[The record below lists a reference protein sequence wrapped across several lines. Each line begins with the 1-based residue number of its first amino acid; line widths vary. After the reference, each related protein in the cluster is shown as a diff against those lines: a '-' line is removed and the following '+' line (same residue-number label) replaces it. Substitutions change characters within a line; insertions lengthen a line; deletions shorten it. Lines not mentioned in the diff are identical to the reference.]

1 LKLSVYLSEG
11 ISNNIEMFLEGK
23 MNRQNAIGKIVLWTA
38 VCVFMQSGPQDT
50 FAAGS
55 DPETLI
61 VQRYNINSG
70 LSSDYLTAIWQ
81 DDEGYL
87 WITTSNGLN
96 RFDGYS
102 YRTYKPEFN
111 KKNTFNSLNLNAV
124 TSDFD
129 GNLWIGTDHSGINVF
144 NKRTNEVR
152 IIDRSDT
159 TGMAILDNNIN
170 HLMCDS
176 RGRIWI
182 CSFGGLNLYLPEQE
196 EMITFSGTSPNGN
209 PYPFG
214 TISFA
219 YEDNQGRIL
228 IGTWGNG
235 FYIYNEEA
243 NDFTQFLMNPHSTNG
258 DTINRVVEILEDRDG
273 LYWMGTWEGGLY
285 KVDLHDYTGVEILQH
300 YSMYAPDPKKL
311 TTDIIYCLYE
321 DLNGAIWAGTP
332 YGLNIISNHRS
343 EKPEVAVIQ
352 TGDEPWNISH
362 NDLFHIFEDRS
373 GIIWLA
379 TGGGGLNK
387 INLSLRN
394 IESYTIPEIV
404 EFHETQSIRS
414 FVVDRDS
421 TLLVGV
427 HGLGFGKYVLDD
439 GSFTPYK
446 QMPRFSGM
454 PGNINAATCFMRDGH
469 DNLWIGTRYSGLFM
483 ISGTT
488 GQTSHFLYFDPVTGD
503 RSRMIN
509 VVFEDRF
516 GYIWAGTNT
525 GLFKL
530 VPTGSDPTF
539 NIFRFLPDEADP
551 ASIRGEYISAIFE
564 DSDSVLWAG
573 TVGGALNTVKNEMGK
588 HQDLQ
593 FRHFYPETGNP
604 GAIRSN
610 IVYDVHEDT
619 KQRIWIGTGT
629 AGLALYDRQT
639 ESFTHYL
646 KQAGVREDAVYDII
660 GVEEDLW
667 LSTNNGLIRFRERAE
682 NDYQVE
688 VFTSDDG
695 LLGNFF
701 IEGAFY
707 KAPDGRIFAGGYY
720 GINVFDPADLTSNT
734 YIPPVAVTGIWIG
747 EEQVNVYDALE
758 KGLLLKYNQNNIRVE
773 FASLSYA
780 QPSKNKYAY
789 MLDGLDNNWQ
799 RGGFE
804 NRIINYS
811 HIPPGSYTL
820 LLNASNNSDV
830 WNASPLG
837 LAIRVKPHPAR
848 SWWAIMIYSLVTIG
862 ILVTIYYFLIN
873 NIKIKQAFEIEKLE
887 RKKEENINQFKFRF
901 FTNISHELLTPLSVL
916 SFSIENLFQKK
927 KWDGERMEIMDRNVK
942 RIMHL
947 VSQLLDFRKMESG
960 SMRPMVSPGRID
972 HFVEQICRNLEPL
985 SEKKNI
991 TVSME
996 GKGEQLVYF
1005 DPDKMDKILSNLMSN
1020 ALKYT
1025 PENGRILIG
1034 YETYETEGQQ
1044 WLKLCVTDSGK
1055 GIEPEMFD
1063 HVFERFYQVK
1073 SVTGKTFGAG
1083 IGLALAK
1090 NLAENHKGTISVEN
1104 APGLGAK
1111 FTVDLPVSAEAYNE
1125 DEILHEEVSY
1135 QARNLIIDHDDS
1147 LVPVEEDQNEGE
1159 SADERKTILIVEDN
1173 SDFRNLLSE
1182 HLSNYY
1188 NILEAGNGKDGH
1200 ALCLEKQPDLVITD
1214 MMMPVMDGIELC
1226 KKIKN
1231 SVETSDIIV
1240 ILLTAKMNEET
1251 RYESYLADADSYIAK
1266 PVNVRTLYTRVES
1279 LLEQRARLVKRYSAG
1294 ILEHPQGN
1302 GLSVLDEKLLK
1313 KIHDIIEKKLMN
1325 TELNVLALTKELGMS
1340 NSNLYRKITRLT
1352 GMSPVEYIRYVRLQ
1366 SAAKMMI
1373 NEGVT
1378 VSEAAYA
1385 SGFNDL
1391 SYFSKRFKKQ
1401 FDMSPKKYQKK
1412 HGLSRMTR

>member
-1 LKLSVYLSEG
+1 
-11 ISNNIEMFLEGK
+11 
-23 MNRQNAIGKIVLWTA
+23 
-38 VCVFMQSGPQDT
+38 MQTGPQET
-50 FAAGS
+50 FAAGN
-55 DPETLI
+55 DPGTLI

-70 LSSDYLTAIWQ
+70 LSSDYLTSIWQ

-96 RFDGYS
+96 RFDGYTF
-102 YRTYKPEFN
+102 RTYKPEFN
-111 KKNTFNSLNLNAV
+111 NVNTFNSLNLNAI
-124 TSDFD
+124 TSDLD

-144 NKRTNEVR
+144 NKRTNKVR

-170 HLMCDS
+170 HLLCDS

-182 CSFGGLNLYLPEQE
+182 CSFGGLNLYLPEKE
-196 EMITFSGTSPNGN
+196 EMVTFTGTSPNGN
-209 PYPFG
+209 LYPFG
-214 TISFA
+214 TISYA
-219 YEDNQGRIL
+219 YEDRRGRIL

-235 FYIYNEEA
+235 FYVYNEA
-243 NDFTQFLMNPHSTNG
+243 DNDFTQFLMDPRSSQG

-273 LYWMGTWEGGLY
+273 FYWMGTWEGGLY
-285 KVDLHDYTGVEILQH
+285 KVQLRNYNSLEILQH
-300 YSMYAPDPKKL
+300 YSMYAKGPEKL

-321 DLNGAIWAGTP
+321 DMNGAIWAGTP
-332 YGLNIISNHRS
+332 YGLNIISGHRS
-343 EKPEVAVIQ
+343 GKPEVTAIQ

-394 IESYTIPEIV
+394 IQSYTIPEIV

-414 FVVDRDS
+414 FITDRDGS
-421 TLLVGV
+421 LLTGV
-427 HGLGFGKYVLDD
+427 HGLGFGVYGLND
-439 GSFTPYK
+439 GSFIPYK
-446 QMPRFSGM
+446 EIPRFSGL
-454 PGNINAATCFMRDGH
+454 PDNLNAATCFMRDT
-469 DNLWIGTRYSGLFM
+469 DNNLWIGTRYSGLFM
-483 ISGTT
+483 ISGKT
-488 GQTSHFLYFDPVTGD
+488 GQTSHYLYFDPVTGD

-509 VVFEDRF
+509 EVCQDRF
-516 GYIWAGTNT
+516 GNIWAGTNN

-530 VPTGSDPTF
+530 VPAGNDPTYA
-539 NIFRFLPDEADP
+539 IYRFLPDETDP
-551 ASIRGEYISAIFE
+551 GSIQGEYISAIFE
-564 DSDSVLWAG
+564 DSDTVLWVG
-573 TVGGALNTVKNEMGK
+573 TVGGALNTVKNEPGK
-588 HQDLQ
+588 HKDLR

-610 IVYDVHEDT
+610 IVYDVHEDAS
-619 KQRIWIGTGT
+619 QRIWIGTGT
-629 AGLALYDRQT
+629 AGLALYDRQSST
-639 ESFTHYL
+639 FTHYL

-660 GVEEDLW
+660 EVDHDLW
-667 LSTNNGLIRFRERAE
+667 LSTNNGLIRFRERGAQ
-682 NDYQVE
+682 DFQVE

-707 KAPDGRIFAGGYY
+707 KAPDGKIFAGSYY
-720 GINVFDPADLTSNT
+720 GINVFDPAELTSNN
-734 YIPPVAVTGIWIG
+734 YIPPVAITALWIG
-747 EEQVNVYDALE
+747 EEQVNVYDALAN
-758 KGLLLKYNQNNIRVE
+758 GLLLKYNQNNIRVE

-789 MLDGLDNNWQ
+789 MLDGLDHDWN
-799 RGGFE
+799 RGGAE
-804 NRIINYS
+804 NRTINYS

-830 WNASPLG
+830 WNSAPME

-848 SWWAIMIYSLVTIG
+848 SWWALMIYTLVVIG

-873 NIKIKQAFEIEKLE
+873 NIKIKQAYEIEKLE

-916 SFSIENLFQKK
+916 SFSIENLFQKQ
-927 KWDGERMEIMDRNVK
+927 KWDGERIEIMERNVK

-972 HFVEQICRNLEPL
+972 HFVEQICKNLEPL
-985 SEKKNI
+985 AEKKNI
-991 TVSME
+991 TVSLD
-996 GKGEQLVYF
+996 GKGEQLIYF
-1005 DPDKMDKILSNLMSN
+1005 DPDKLDKIISNLMSN

-1034 YETYETEGQQ
+1034 YDTYEKEGQL

-1063 HVFERFYQVK
+1063 QVFERFYQVK

-1104 APGLGAK
+1104 APGLGAR
-1111 FTVDLPVSAEAYNE
+1111 FTVQLPVAAEAYDEN
-1125 DEILHEEVSY
+1125 EILHEEVSY

-1147 LVPVEEDQNEGE
+1147 LVPVEEDQHERE
-1159 SADERKTILIVEDN
+1159 KTDEQKTILIVEDN
-1173 SDFRNLLSE
+1173 SDFRKLLSE

-1188 NILEAGNGKDGH
+1188 NILEAGNGKDGF
-1200 ALCLEKQPDLVITD
+1200 ALCMDQQPDLVITD

-1231 SVETSDIIV
+1231 NVETSDIIV

-1251 RYESYLADADSYIAK
+1251 RYESYLADADSYISK
-1266 PVNVRTLYTRVES
+1266 PVDVRTLYTRVES

-1294 ILEHPQGN
+1294 ILERPSGN
-1302 GLSVLDEKLLK
+1302 GLSVLDEKLLE

-1373 NEGVT
+1373 SEGVT

-1412 HGLSRMTR
+1412 FAH